1 MTMDYELLEKQMYLL
16 EINTKNRDL
25 QSQHLSNIN
34 NLDIITNAAIV
45 AAAIIPPPPQNQ
57 IHHQLQH
64 QHQLQLQSQ
73 SQSQSIS
80 TEMIEMIE
88 RSQLQVSTENISSL
102 FFLLSFFFIILL

>member
-1 MTMDYELLEKQMYLL
+1 MDYELLEKQMYLL

-73 SQSQSIS
+73 SQSIS

-102 FFLLSFFFIILL
+102 FFLLSFFFLILL

>member
-1 MTMDYELLEKQMYLL
+1 MDYELLEKQMYLL

-64 QHQLQLQSQ
+64 QLQLQ

>member
-73 SQSQSIS
+73 SQSIS

-102 FFLLSFFFIILL
+102 FFLLSFFFLILL